1 MKKMLVLLSLLLFN
15 VVLAMSKPYC
25 ADSRGLK
32 YDFGRYTF
40 DGCRDIQIS
49 FPFVKE
55 CSEEIGKYLEENN
68 FTYQLSDTFEQL
80 KKYCSEPYTKL
91 NLNVDNEF
99 ENLNIKFGRVYHRC
113 KDFERYCNQRENELF
128 ARGYLGM
135 SKEELIKILRKLKR
149 NKPTA
154 LCKIKA
160 TADKSS
166 VEIGPTVME
175 ETLQTDVEIT
185 FVCNKSDNTNIA
197 CSFVDVNGN
206 EAQNIAVQANVKDFN
221 ALNKQ
226 IQKEHNKK
234 SSEYDELHRKA
245 KKECPGLYRTLQMPQ
260 GYNANPTIKYKAA
273 KRWQELL
280 CDMWL
285 NGDLN

>member
-40 DGCRDIQIS
+40 DGCRDIMIS
-49 FPFVKE
+49 FPFVKV
-55 CSEEIGKYLEENN
+55 CSEEIGEYLEENN
-68 FTYQLSDTFEQL
+68 FTYPLSETFEQL
-80 KKYCSEPYTKL
+80 KEYCSEPYTKL
-91 NLNVDNEF
+91 KLNIDNEF
-99 ENLNIKFGRVYHRC
+99 EDLNIRFGR
-113 KDFERYCNQRENELF
+113 DFVRYPDQRENEMF
-128 ARGYLGM
+128 DRGYLDIP
-135 SKEELIKILRKLKR
+135 KEELIKILRKLKR
-149 NKPTA
+149 NQPTA

-160 TADKSS
+160 TADKSF
-166 VEIGPTVME
+166 VEIGPTVIE

-185 FVCNKSDNTNIA
+185 FVCNKSDSTHIA
-197 CSFVDVNGN
+197 CSFMNVNGK
-206 EAQNIAVQANVKDFN
+206 EAKNIAVQANVKDFN

-234 SSEYDELHRKA
+234 SFEYDELHRKA
-245 KKECPGLYRTLQMPQ
+245 KKECPGLYRTLKMPQ
-260 GYNANPTIKYKAA
+260 GYNANPTIKYEAA